1 MYNVHESSDH
11 ATCSQFESALWG
23 FFSFFSTIVLGSD
36 HPFQDSA
43 SYVTETAGTN
53 QPSHS
58 LVTQFTAKCDIGL
71 SEISSDEN

>member
-1 MYNVHESSDH
+1 MRDLSICRSRNLNGEVVRFDW
-11 ATCSQFESALWG
+11 LL
-23 FFSFFSTIVLGSD
+23 LGSD
-36 HPFQDSA
+36 HPFRDSA